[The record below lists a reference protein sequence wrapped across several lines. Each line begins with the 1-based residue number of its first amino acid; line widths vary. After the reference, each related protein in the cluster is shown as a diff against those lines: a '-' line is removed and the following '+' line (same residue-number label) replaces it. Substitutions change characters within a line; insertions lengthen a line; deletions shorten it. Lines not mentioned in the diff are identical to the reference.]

1 MKSIACKLSMAAVL
15 LVLSVF
21 QSTLFAQDSEV
32 TINTKSFDDWQ
43 VRCEQTKGADK
54 TCVMTQQAMVQ
65 TSGQRLMQANI
76 ATVGEVTKMT
86 LILPL
91 GISLPAGAV
100 MQIDEKNKTDLVISF
115 CTQAGCFVNLDLNDK
130 LIRAIG
136 NADAVQVNIQIADGN
151 PVSVPLS
158 SKGFSAAHSSL

>member
-1 MKSIACKLSMAAVL
+1 MKSIFCKLSMAAVL

-32 TINTKSFDDWQ
+32 TITTKSFDDWQ

-54 TCVMTQQAMVQ
+54 SCVMTQQAMVQ

-76 ATVGEVTKMT
+76 AKEGGLTKMT

-91 GISLPAGAV
+91 GINLPAGAV
-100 MQIDEKNKTDLVISF
+100 LQIDEKNKTNLVIGF
-115 CTQAGCFVNLDLNDK
+115 CTQTGCFVNMDLDDT

-136 NADAVQVNIQIADGN
+136 NADAVQVNIHIADGK
-151 PVSVPLS
+151 PVSVPFS
-158 SKGFSAAHSSL
+158 PKGFLAAHSSL